1 MFRFLIL
8 LLAFPLAAC
17 SRCSQQRSDG
27 TDAATE
33 SPSTGPSST
42 ADTVTAP
49 DATRGSFGPTL
60 IAPGTANAAWT
71 DEFRIERIGGAENLD
86 WRSARARCQEKDLEL
101 CIETQW
107 ERACALH
114 SSLADIES
122 WTLSVQG
129 LAAVVRG
136 GNAACTTRALRAVE
150 ERNPKRAGI
159 CCSRA
164 VAVSPGDL
172 PESTRKDASRRLLEL
187 EKALAEPNPDVLGK
201 LLADKVTL
209 DAVEST
215 RDDAVARLVAS
226 AKDQP
231 GQRLLFDRCT
241 QRKLEEHPSQL
252 VFDCSVVL
260 SGAPKLQAI
269 ARRVA
274 LEGEKSVLSYL
285 GDPKAVKLRAKKE
298 HVRAFLLTE

>member
-33 SPSTGPSST
+33 SPSAGPSST
-42 ADTVTAP
+42 IET
-49 DATRGSFGPTL
+49 ATRGSFGPTL

-71 DEFRIERIGGAENLD
+71 DEFRIERIGGAETLD
-86 WRSARARCQEKDLEL
+86 WRSARARCQEKALEL
-101 CIETQW
+101 CSETQW

-114 SSLADIES
+114 SSLADFES
-122 WTLSVQG
+122 WTLSVEG
-129 LAAVVRG
+129 PAAVVRG
-136 GNAACTTRALRAVE
+136 GNAACATRALSAVE
-150 ERNPKRAGI
+150 ERNPKRAGV

-164 VAVSPGDL
+164 VALIPGDL
-172 PESTRKDASRRLLEL
+172 LERTRQDANRRLLEL

-231 GQRLLFDRCT
+231 GQRLQFDRCT
-241 QRKLEEHPSQL
+241 QRKLEELPSQL

-260 SGAPKLQAI
+260 SGAPKLQSI
-269 ARRVA
+269 TRRVA
-274 LEGEKSVLSYL
+274 LEGEKGVLSYL